1 MKLWWKVSLIAVT
14 KNKLDM
20 FGLQS
25 WLNSSWTMHLK
36 AMKSGW
42 ILQLFY
48 WFPDIEFTIYFL
60 HRETFQ
66 DMLVALDPT
75 DTNPEVTIEDFQSAL
90 KFCINKLTSKTAD
103 SSFLF
108 DISSINNNPQSQS
121 TQHHSKLSSNHD
133 SIKAIVQC
141 LVISGWSFI
150 IICNFFSFSWLKELI
165 LFRISMVGP

>member
-1 MKLWWKVSLIAVT
+1 
-14 KNKLDM
+14 M

-25 WLNSSWTMHLK
+25 WLNSSWTMLLK

-42 ILQLFY
+42 IFELFY
-48 WFPDIEFTIYFL
+48 WFPDVEVTIYFL
-60 HRETFQ
+60 RREKFQ

-90 KFCINKLTSKTAD
+90 KFCINKLTSKTED

-108 DISSINNNPQSQS
+108 NISSINNNPQS

-133 SIKAIVQC
+133 SKTLVQC
-141 LVISGWSFI
+141 SVISGWSFI
-150 IICNFFSFSWLKELI
+150 IIYFFFYLADSRNSSSTESQWLAYNLKKFVLITIIKLSFNH
-165 LFRISMVGP
+165 SMFI